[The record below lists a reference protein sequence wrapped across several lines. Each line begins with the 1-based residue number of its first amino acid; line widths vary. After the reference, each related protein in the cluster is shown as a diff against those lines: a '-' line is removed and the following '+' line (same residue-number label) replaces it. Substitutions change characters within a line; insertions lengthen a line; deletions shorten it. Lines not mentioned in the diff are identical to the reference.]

1 MEEFTDN
8 NYTLEKHLKS
18 LSDNDK
24 EYELLYS
31 IWDLN
36 KKNLTQGL
44 NVVSINYPNFSLHDV
59 SHSYSIIDNI
69 QSFLGTER
77 IKRLGATDTF
87 LLLMASLTH
96 DIGMIL
102 TYKIIE
108 KEWAN
113 SDFEKILEHISNS
126 EDVVVSEAAKLIL
139 QFYKEKLDDCNGY
152 DGFKWALEI
161 KNAVVIITAELFRNK
176 HAELSAE
183 YLKSNTD
190 FKKLAENYHADQLPN
205 RFIDMLANVAFLHGQ
220 GFDDVMSHLYFKAD
234 GFKGDYI
241 HPRFIACMVRLGD
254 WLDFDSNR
262 FNLYANA
269 SLKEM
274 PEISKVHQLKH
285 ASVKHKLVSPSAI
298 EAELDCPDEKVY
310 RVSRNWFDWLEKEV
324 NNQG

>member
-1 MEEFTDN
+1 MGEITDD
-8 NYTLEKHLKS
+8 NYTLEKHLKC

-44 NVVSINYPNFSLHDV
+44 NVVSINYPNFSLHDA

-102 TYKIIE
+102 TYKMIE
-108 KEWAN
+108 KEWAK
-113 SDFEKILEHISNS
+113 SDFEKMLENISNS
-126 EDVVVSEAAKLIL
+126 EDMVVSNAAKLIMR
-139 QFYKEKLDDCNGY
+139 FYKEKPHKCDDY

-183 YLKSNTD
+183 YLKTNTD

-205 RFIDMLANVAFLHGQ
+205 RFVDMLANVAYLHGQ
-220 GFDDVMSHLYFKAD
+220 SFDEVMSQLYFKAD
-234 GFKGDYI
+234 GFKRDYI

-254 WLDFDSNR
+254 LLDFDSNR

-285 ASVKHKLVSPSAI
+285 ASVKHKLVSPTAI

-310 RVSRNWFDWLEKEV
+310 RVSRSWFE
-324 NNQG
+324 